1 MVKLKTELQY
11 VSGLMEQS
19 IHTNARVAMGQE
31 EYTQQFQEYERRF
44 KEIQDRIAALDQ
56 ERATM
61 VAKMNGI
68 RGYIATL
75 HAEDRIT
82 GFNESLWHNTVDRVW
97 IKPDGTMRFE
107 FKGGPAVEG

>member
-1 MVKLKTELQY
+1 MWRWAKRK
-11 VSGLMEQS
+11 
-19 IHTNARVAMGQE
+19 
-31 EYTQQFQEYERRF
+31 YTQQFQEYERRF

-75 HAEDRIT
+75 HAEDRIA
-82 GFNESLWHNTVDRVW
+82 GFNEALWHNTVDRVW
-97 IKPDGTMRFE
+97 IKSDGTMRFE
-107 FKGGPAVEG
+107 FKGGPAVVG

>member
-1 MVKLKTELQY
+1 
-11 VSGLMEQS
+11 MEQS

-31 EYTQQFQEYERRF
+31 KYNHQFQEYERRI

-75 HAEDRIT
+75 RSEDRIA
-82 GFNESLWHNTVDRVW
+82 GFNEALWHNTVDRVW
-97 IKPDGTMRFE
+97 IKPDEAMRFE
-107 FKGGPAVEG
+107 FKGGPVVEG